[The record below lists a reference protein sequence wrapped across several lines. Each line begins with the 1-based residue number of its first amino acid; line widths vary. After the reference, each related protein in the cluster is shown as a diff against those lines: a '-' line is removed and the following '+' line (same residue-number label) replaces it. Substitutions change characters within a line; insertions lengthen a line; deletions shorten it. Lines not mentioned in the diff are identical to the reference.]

1 LKFQQQTLDNGL
13 QIVAECNDE
22 AHTEAVAFFVCTG
35 ARDEHD
41 RISGVS
47 HFLEH
52 MVFKGT
58 PRRSAEDVNR
68 EFDEMGAHY
77 NAFTSD
83 EHTVYYAAVLPEKQ
97 EAAIDLLAD
106 ILRPSLRDDDF
117 NMEKKVILEEIAMY
131 LDQPPFGADD
141 YLKALYFGR
150 HPLGRSVLGTT
161 KSITELGVD
170 QMRDYFQ
177 RQYAPTNLFVAAA
190 GRVDFPGLVEQVAAR
205 CGDWNGAAAE
215 RSRPKFA
222 ADSRFAAL
230 YRENSAQQY
239 ILQVTGAPDSR
250 GRDRFAAK
258 LLATMIG
265 DDSGSRMY
273 WDLVDP
279 GVAEQAS
286 LGHYEYDGAGVFYT
300 WASGEPDNIEEILDR
315 LDRLYHAS
323 DSQDFTDDELAQ
335 AKSKL
340 RARIVLGSEKS
351 RNRLFV
357 VGGNWA
363 QRREYRAVADDLAA
377 VDAVTLTD
385 VHRIAE
391 RYPLSGM
398 TTVTVGPLE
407 EVRGQ
412 SSAVKSGEN
421 EPLSR

>member
-1 LKFQQQTLDNGL
+1 LKSLKFQQQTLDNGL

-22 AHTEAVAFFVCTG
+22 AHTQAVAFFVCTG
-35 ARDEHD
+35 ARDEDD
-41 RISGVS
+41 RVSGVS

-58 PRRSAEDVNR
+58 RRRSADDVNR

-97 EAAIDLLAD
+97 EAAVDLLAD

-117 NMEKKVILEEIAMY
+117 NMEKNVILEEIAMY

-141 YLKALYFGR
+141 VLKALYFGR

-161 KSITELGVD
+161 QSITDLAVD
-170 QMRDYFQ
+170 QMRGYFQ
-177 RQYAPTNLFVAAA
+177 RQYAPNNLFVAAA
-190 GRVDFPGLVEQVAAR
+190 GRVDFPGLVKQVEAR

-215 RSRPKFA
+215 RSRPSFA
-222 ADSRFAAL
+222 RDTRFAAL

-239 ILQVTGAPDSR
+239 ILQVTDAPDSR
-250 GRDRFAAK
+250 GKDRFAAK
-258 LLATMIG
+258 LLATILG

-315 LDRLYHAS
+315 LDRLYRAS
-323 DSQDFTDDELAQ
+323 DARDFTEVELSQ

-377 VDAVTLTD
+377 VDAVTLAD

-391 RYPLSGM
+391 KYPLSKM

-407 EVRGQ
+407 EVRGH
-412 SSAVKSGEN
+412 SSKVNSGEN
-421 EPLSR
+421 